1 MVPWITKAQV
11 VSQSPPNKVMVLYP
25 SGQMPGIPVTV
36 VSDGPA
42 DALRVKQHALPTP
55 GTWGVVAFPA
65 GDIRNGVWLGSLYA
79 QNVQAY
85 TNTTDPHFE
94 YDSHYSGYYK
104 WLDQTGNQNIYYPDG
119 TAIVVGTATTA
130 DPTFRQ
136 VVNPDQSSSSVE
148 FTSSQRVPSP
158 PSPFNTTINH
168 ATGAKAQITSTG
180 AVNVEAANGQTI
192 TLSVN
197 GASIQIDA
205 SGNINIDAAA
215 GKAINLSQGG
225 ASLADTLV
233 LTNSLISAYNAHVHS
248 DPEGGNTGTPTT
260 QLTAS
265 DIGST
270 LVNVSN

>member
-55 GTWGVVAFPA
+55 GTWGIVAFPA

-119 TAIVVGTATTA
+119 TAVVVGTATSP

-136 VVNPDQSSSSVE
+136 IVNADQSSGSVE
-148 FTSSQRVPSP
+148 FTPSERVPST
-158 PSPFNTTINH
+158 PSPFNYTVLH
-168 ATGAKAQITSTG
+168 PSGAQVQIEANG
-180 AVNVEAANGQTI
+180 AVNITVATGQTLNINLNGQ
-192 TLSVN
+192 SVT
-197 GASIQIDA
+197 DA
-205 SGNINIDAAA
+205 
-215 GKAINLSQGG
+215 
-225 ASLADTLV
+225 LV
-233 LTNSLISAYNAHVHS
+233 LVSKFISEFNAHTHS
-248 DPEGGNTGTPTT
+248 DPEGGNTGTPNTP
-260 QLTAS
+260 LTAA
-265 DIGST
+265 DVEST
-270 LVNVSN
+270 LVKTSN